1 MTSCQARPFT
11 AVLKQCLAPTCTGSQ
26 IRSFSQSDTACGDPC
41 SDIFALVAFELAP
54 LKGVMWM
61 QSDGE
66 EDVGEGAGF
75 FFFFRSAHFFVS
87 SHHIGEGLEGSRGL
101 FPLRIS
107 FVLGLR
113 HVLPASY
120 GPTSKVWVETKQH
133 STFGPPSFH
142 VPVLASFKT
151 QTLTPIFCTCSNF

>member
-54 LKGVMWM
+54 LKRVMWM

-66 EDVGEGAGF
+66 EDVGEGAVF
-75 FFFFRSAHFFVS
+75 FFFFSQRTFFCVLT
-87 SHHIGEGLEGSRGL
+87 SHRGRVGGLQGSFSIKDLIR
-101 FPLRIS
+101 FR
-107 FVLGLR
+107 
-113 HVLPASY
+113 
-120 GPTSKVWVETKQH
+120 
-133 STFGPPSFH
+133 PPSRPPCQLRADFKGVGGNQTALYLWASILSCAGVSVIQNTNAHPNLLH
-142 VPVLASFKT
+142 VF
-151 QTLTPIFCTCSNF
+151 